1 MVVAHKSSTEEIG
14 ILRKVFQKYDKKR
27 DGSIGYEDFCSALS
41 EFGHSEE
48 DLREMFEAVVCNV
61 HSFECDSYEVMDTS
75 FALFNNAFAQDLDGT
90 GKIRYTEFLAAT
102 IEARGAI
109 SEERLAEAFDRL
121 DSDDS
126 GKISAE
132 NLVEI
137 LGKDFPREEIDE
149 IIAEADLTKDNHIS
163 YAEFL
168 ALWEDKHEQERKEQ
182 LRLLGSELLTTVN
195 SEPEMNSFRGNSM
208 DIYNSDSNDD
218 IESAEARATFLL
230 EKHDTGKQVGFTDA
244 VVEIQNDD
252 TVEQTLLVE

>member
-1 MVVAHKSSTEEIG
+1 MIQALMVVAHKSSTEEIG

-41 EFGHSEE
+41 EFGQTDG
-48 DLREMFEAVVCNV
+48 DLREMFEAV
-61 HSFECDSYEVMDTS
+61 
-75 FALFNNAFAQDLDGT
+75 DLDGT

-102 IEARGAI
+102 IEAQGAI

-137 LGKDFPREEIDE
+137 LGKDFPREEINE

-168 ALWEDKHEQERKEQ
+168 ALWEDKHEQGRVQQ
-182 LRLLGSELLTTVN
+182 LRLLGVEVLTGVVSN
-195 SEPEMNSFRGNSM
+195 PEMNSFRGSSI
-208 DIYNSDSNDD
+208 DLYSTDDSSHHDESESAEVL
-218 IESAEARATFLL
+218 ESAEARATFIL
-230 EKHDTGKQVGFTDA
+230 EKYDTGKHVGFTDA
-244 VVEIQNDD
+244 VVAIHSDS
-252 TVEQTLLVE
+252 TLEQTLLIE